1 MPTATT
7 SSRIPHAAAEASH
20 VVPDHKSVDRREGQ
34 KKPLD
39 SPNNDPKTVSW
50 LRPKSSA
57 NAVISCAG
65 SQEQTAAGR
74 SGSAG
79 RLAVA
84 QKRRTRPTMTQR
96 PSVGSGRNPPPTR
109 SFLAPAPKNKLQRV
123 DRAQRAGWQ
132 DRKSV

>member
-84 QKRRTRPTMTQR
+84 QKRRTANWDSTIRPMR
-96 PSVGSGRNPPPTR
+96 
-109 SFLAPAPKNKLQRV
+109 
-123 DRAQRAGWQ
+123 
-132 DRKSV
+132 DRKSTRLNSSHLGISY